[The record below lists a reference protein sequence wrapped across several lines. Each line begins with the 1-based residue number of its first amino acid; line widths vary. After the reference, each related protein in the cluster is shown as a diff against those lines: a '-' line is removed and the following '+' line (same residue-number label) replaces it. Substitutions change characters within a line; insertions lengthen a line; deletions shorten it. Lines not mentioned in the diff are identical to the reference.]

1 MTGISR
7 CRTAVATLIALAYA
21 ACSTQ
26 AGVAVA
32 DDTVPSAERVAQA
45 ASLFLGVGAEDIEVV
60 SIVPNDFGQQP
71 VYDCTCATHAAD
83 GRRLEKWAVF
93 LDRMTLY
100 VRLATPLICDENTTR
115 QIAETMARALFPA
128 WSDDM
133 ALETE
138 LQSSDITRFGW
149 EERRDG
155 VRTGSFVR
163 FSVSRYRPGVPRN
176 YAAYVATPRSLD
188 EVKVTREQAVQK
200 AMAEIAAKGFR
211 GELKSAELYLDSNMR
226 PFAHWILHLD
236 ARKEG
241 TGPEA
246 ETLPAGFV
254 IHAVT
259 GEIVEPA
266 PQRDE

>member
-1 MTGISR
+1 MAGFGCYRSV
-7 CRTAVATLIALAYA
+7 AATLMALAYVTCPVQTPVA
-21 ACSTQ
+21 A
-26 AGVAVA
+26 G
-32 DDTVPSAERVAQA
+32 DDAVPSAERVAQA
-45 ASLFLGVGAEDIEVV
+45 ASPLLGVRAEDIGVV
-60 SIVPNDFGQQP
+60 SVTPSTLGEQRI
-71 VYDCTCATHAAD
+71 YDCTCATHAAD
-83 GRRLEKWAVF
+83 GRMLEKWAVF
-93 LDRMTLY
+93 LDQATLY
-100 VRLATPLICDENTTR
+100 VRMATPLICDENATR
-115 QIAETMARALFPA
+115 EIAETMARALFPA
-128 WSDDM
+128 WCDGM

-138 LQSSDITRFGW
+138 LQSGDITRFGW

-176 YAAYVATPRSLD
+176 YVSYVATPRSLD

-226 PFAHWILHLD
+226 PFPHWILHLD

-241 TGPEA
+241 AGPEP
-246 ETLPAGFV
+246 ESLPAGFV